1 MDNEF
6 SRKREP
12 ADASVKGGRF
22 GQAVAIG
29 TQLLEALY
37 RWLFSEVRLRLKPD
51 EEERVSKALET
62 RAKAIRE
69 FTLDELVSFFKET
82 GLFEV
87 AEREL
92 KRDFSFLE
100 KADVWRDLR
109 IRATQSQ
116 SEPEDSVI
124 TEDEAKAFLAAVDL
138 CLHQAGLV
146 IEEHPKPT
154 GAKNQEA

>member
-12 ADASVKGGRF
+12 ADASIKGGRF
-22 GQAVAIG
+22 GEAVATG

-37 RWLFSEVRLRLKPD
+37 RWLFSEVRPRLKPD
-51 EEERVSKALET
+51 EEERVSKALQR
-62 RAKAIRE
+62 RAEPIGE
-69 FTLDELVSFFKET
+69 FTLDELVSFFKEAR
-82 GLFEV
+82 LFEV
-87 AEREL
+87 AGREL

-100 KADVWRDLR
+100 KADVWRDVR
-109 IRATQSQ
+109 IRALRSQ
-116 SEPEDSVI
+116 SKPEDNVI

-146 IEEHPKPT
+146 IEERPKPS
-154 GAKNQEA
+154 